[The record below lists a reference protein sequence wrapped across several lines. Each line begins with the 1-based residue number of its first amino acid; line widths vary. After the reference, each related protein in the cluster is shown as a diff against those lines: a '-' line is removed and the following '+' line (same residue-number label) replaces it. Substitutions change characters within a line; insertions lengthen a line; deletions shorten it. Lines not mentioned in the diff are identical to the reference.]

1 MFDLMLV
8 SHSRTTRV
16 THLYSNKKGSV
27 WQGTNAATSQ
37 RYNQGNVAIMPQD
50 IATLRP
56 LLPPGREEIK
66 EAMCALFV
74 GASTVPTEDTIHK
87 LSPVLVTKSRVI
99 TMLDFLLTSNTL
111 YKRAATFSQSN
122 LDDLFSFAN
131 RKRDTSFPHA
141 AELACLPLSDVN
153 PVATSSYTSRSD
165 RTGDDDPEDDNELG
179 KIVMEAVGYAAGERT
194 PESYSVMK
202 ATALAWCLDCNKFIQ
217 MQTGSTFISEN
228 DFGMI
233 TFAFPHLDP
242 ISFERYVKN
251 LLMQHHGRFQ
261 NDLNFA
267 YVCWN
272 IMQKKEKWEAE
283 PNAKPSTKQEKRA
296 MRVLKKLKLI
306 AKDLKGSS
314 GYKQCRRNEIRA
326 LIRQMSTPALFVTLN
341 PADIVDPLLGAMGDL
356 DFDTWSSM
364 SRFERSRYVARNP
377 AVAALYFDRVIN
389 AFVHRILKYS
399 STVSEWFVRS
409 LHGVLWHGGGPRA
422 GNSSLSYADLDSW

>member
-1 MFDLMLV
+1 MLV

-165 RTGDDDPEDDNELG
+165 RTGDDDPEDDNEPG

-202 ATALAWCLDCNKFIQ
+202 ATALAWCLDRNKFIQ

-242 ISFERYVKN
+242 YGIGGFNEPLRPFAQRISFERYVKN

-261 NDLNFA
+261 NDPNFA

-272 IMQKKEKWEAE
+272 IMQKKEVNRHIAFRTSASSQATVAAEIKEVAPALTELIQKWEAE

-314 GYKQCRRNEIRA
+314 GYKQCRRNEIR
-326 LIRQMSTPALFVTLN
+326 
-341 PADIVDPLLGAMGDL
+341 
-356 DFDTWSSM
+356 
-364 SRFERSRYVARNP
+364 
-377 AVAALYFDRVIN
+377 
-389 AFVHRILKYS
+389 
-399 STVSEWFVRS
+399 
-409 LHGVLWHGGGPRA
+409 
-422 GNSSLSYADLDSW
+422 

>member
-1 MFDLMLV
+1 
-8 SHSRTTRV
+8 
-16 THLYSNKKGSV
+16 
-27 WQGTNAATSQ
+27 
-37 RYNQGNVAIMPQD
+37 
-50 IATLRP
+50 
-56 LLPPGREEIK
+56 
-66 EAMCALFV
+66 MCALFV

-165 RTGDDDPEDDNELG
+165 RTGDDDPEDDNEPG

-202 ATALAWCLDCNKFIQ
+202 ATALAWCLDRNK
-217 MQTGSTFISEN
+217 TISVL
-228 DFGMI
+228 I

-242 ISFERYVKN
+242 YGIGGFNEPLRPFAQRISFERYVKN

-261 NDLNFA
+261 NDPNFA
-267 YVCWN
+267 Y
-272 IMQKKEKWEAE
+272 KEVNRHIAFRTSASSQATVAAEIKEVAPALTELIQKWEAE

-364 SRFERSRYVARNP
+364 FFGDGP
-377 AVAALYFDRVIN
+377 
-389 AFVHRILKYS
+389 
-399 STVSEWFVRS
+399 VSEWFVRS